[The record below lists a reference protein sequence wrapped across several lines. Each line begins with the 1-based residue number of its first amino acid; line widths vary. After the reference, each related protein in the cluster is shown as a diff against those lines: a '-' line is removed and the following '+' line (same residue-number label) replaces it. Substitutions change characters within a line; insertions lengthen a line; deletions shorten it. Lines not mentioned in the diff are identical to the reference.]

1 MGGSSDPMLRHGEPE
16 PYAQAADPVGDV
28 RRDHDSQQ
36 VQRAYARLSKVYD
49 QAFGPILHDGRVR
62 AIRRMRLGPGDAVLD
77 VLIFKGPKSDSF
89 TMLPKIYRGE
99 HLPHDHVQEFRV
111 KRRLVIDADRPLPIE
126 ADGEV
131 LGTTPATVDVLAQ
144 PIQMKL

>member
-1 MGGSSDPMLRHGEPE
+1 MKISPRS
-16 PYAQAADPVGDV
+16 Y
-28 RRDHDSQQ
+28 
-36 VQRAYARLSKVYD
+36 
-49 QAFGPILHDGRVR
+49 
-62 AIRRMRLGPGDAVLD
+62 PGDAVLD

-89 TMLPKIYRGE
+89 TLLPKIYRGE

-111 KRRLVIDADRPLPIE
+111 KRRLEIDADRPLPIE